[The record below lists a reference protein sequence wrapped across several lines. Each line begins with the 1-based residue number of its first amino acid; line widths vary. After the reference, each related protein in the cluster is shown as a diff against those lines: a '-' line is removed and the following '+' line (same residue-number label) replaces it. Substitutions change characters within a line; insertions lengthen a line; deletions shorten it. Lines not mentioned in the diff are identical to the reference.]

1 MIYVTATG
9 SNEVRR
15 KFAESITWWFIDK
28 QLPRYKNLNISIDII
43 KIDDAQG
50 TCVYDDET
58 FHVEIDPKLKGQ
70 DFIECLLHELVH
82 VEQHLKDLYE
92 INDDHEHIPY
102 IERVFEQDAYA
113 RSELLCQEYIN
124 KEWINYAKR
133 STKIRNLVA

>member
-43 KIDDAQG
+43 KIDYAQG

-58 FHVEIDPKLKGQ
+58 FH
-70 DFIECLLHELVH
+70 F
-82 VEQHLKDLYE
+82 
-92 INDDHEHIPY
+92 
-102 IERVFEQDAYA
+102 
-113 RSELLCQEYIN
+113 
-124 KEWINYAKR
+124 
-133 STKIRNLVA
+133 